1 MKISPTLQ
9 LHLSVLLF
17 GAAGLMG
24 KLVDLPAMQLVLG
37 RTLFGALALALFMAF
52 VKQTAQTRWW
62 PSQTLISSPKLVVHV
77 LSSSLVLVVHWWSFF
92 YAIQI
97 SGVAVA
103 LVGFS
108 AFPVF
113 LTLLEALLQGR
124 KVDVKDGFTTA
135 LVVFG
140 LWLVAPAISWQNSAF
155 QGLIW
160 GVLSGALF
168 AVLALQNKSL
178 VHVFGGIK
186 LGFWQQVLAALM
198 CLLLVDLPSLLSVMS
213 SPSEASTS
221 TDLIYLVVLGVG
233 LTALPHVMFITCLK
247 QVRAHTA
254 AIVASLEPV
263 YGIAFAWLLL
273 AEQPALSTLLGAL
286 IILLAV
292 VFNQWQQRLLA
303 SVH

>member
-1 MKISPTLQ
+1 MRMSPTVQ

-17 GAAGLMG
+17 GTAALIG

-37 RTLFGALALALFMAF
+37 RTLFGALALAAFMALL
-52 VKQTAQTRWW
+52 KHTSQTRWW
-62 PSQTLISSPKLVVHV
+62 PSQTVTSTPKLVGY
-77 LSSSLVLVVHWWSFF
+77 LLCSSLVLVGHWWSFF
-92 YAIQI
+92 YAIQV
-97 SGVAVA
+97 SGVGVA

-113 LTLLEALLQGR
+113 VTLLEALLQGR
-124 KVDVKDGFTTA
+124 KVDAKDGFTTL
-135 LVVFG
+135 LVVLG
-140 LWLVAPAISWQNSAF
+140 LWLVAPAISWHNSAF
-155 QGLIW
+155 QGLVW

-198 CLLLVDLPSLLSVMS
+198 CLLLVDLPALISGLG
-213 SPSEASTS
+213 STS
-221 TDLIYLVVLGVG
+221 PVPTAKDLVYLLVLGIG
-233 LTALPHVMFITCLK
+233 LTALPHVMFIACLK

-263 YGIAFAWLLL
+263 YAIAFAWLLL
-273 AEQPALSTLLGAL
+273 AEQPAITTLAGAL

-292 VFNQWQQRLLA
+292 VLNQ
-303 SVH
+303 